1 MGKYMN
7 AENVSHCQGFIYLIM
22 LLLNYIQL
30 NVASDCLRLKYIEN
44 DHIYVNEMMQ
54 LYNFTFFKFSLCCSL
69 SWKFSFSTL
78 LL

>member
-7 AENVSHCQGFIYLIM
+7 AENVSHCQGFVCLIM

-54 LYNFTFFKFSLCCSL
+54 L
-69 SWKFSFSTL
+69 
-78 LL
+78 